1 VTRTRRDGAD
11 RLLAGL
17 VRLLPSGRREW
28 GVAMRA
34 ELAGIGPRR
43 ARWRFAAGCLR
54 VVATRPHVLNR
65 VGYPLLAT
73 AALATVLWWTDR
85 IGYAPL
91 RWGVFGLIL
100 LLVAVSWLGRRR
112 GPVGPVA
119 SDRATRAVRAGGYL
133 LIGTLAW
140 AVVASLDG
148 RDHDPGEQARV
159 GLPVFT
165 VLLTGYLL
173 AYLAV
178 TARRSA
184 ATARALTAGAVAG
197 TAAAALWT
205 GVALAVP
212 PVPANIGLALL
223 LVTLAMAGA
232 ALAAA
237 RREPAAR
244 GERAGHPEQ
253 SVLAAL
259 CAGTSAA
266 LLIVLIVGALSTFG
280 APRLIPDLAPAALT
294 AADDL
299 AQSRVELQDPY
310 LALLFL
316 GWLVALVQTVASLAI
331 PRPARHEAGVSVN
344 LAR

>member
-1 VTRTRRDGAD
+1 VTRT
-11 RLLAGL
+11 
-17 VRLLPSGRREW
+17 
-28 GVAMRA
+28 
-34 ELAGIGPRR
+34 
-43 ARWRFAAGCLR
+43 
-54 VVATRPHVLNR
+54 LNR
-65 VGYPLLAT
+65 IGYPLLAT
-73 AALATVLWWTDR
+73 AALAAVLWWTDR
-85 IGYAPL
+85 VGYAPL
-91 RWGVFGLIL
+91 RWGVVGLIL

-119 SDRATRAVRAGGYL
+119 PDRATRAVRAGGYL

-140 AVVASLDG
+140 GVVESLDG
-148 RDHDPGEQARV
+148 RGHDPGEQARV
-159 GLPVFT
+159 GVPVFT
-165 VLLTGYLL
+165 VALTGYLL

-184 ATARALTAGAVAG
+184 ATAPALTAGAVAG

-205 GVALAVP
+205 GIALAAP

-223 LVTLAMAGA
+223 LVTLAMVGA

-237 RREPAAR
+237 RRKH
-244 GERAGHPEQ
+244 AGQ
-253 SVLAAL
+253 AVLAAL

-294 AADDL
+294 ASDDL

-310 LALLFL
+310 VALLFL
-316 GWLVALVQTVASLAI
+316 GWLIALVQTVASLAMS
-331 PRPARHEAGVSVN
+331 RPARDETHVSVN
-344 LAR
+344 PAH

>member
-1 VTRTRRDGAD
+1 MSRRDGAD
-11 RLLAGL
+11 RLLAGV

-73 AALATVLWWTDR
+73 AALASVLWWTDR

-91 RWGVFGLIL
+91 RWGVVGLIL

-119 SDRATRAVRAGGYL
+119 PDPVSRAVRAGGYL
-133 LIGTLAW
+133 LVGTLAW

-148 RDHDPGEQARV
+148 SGHDPGEQASV
-159 GLPVFT
+159 GLPVFA
-165 VLLTGYLL
+165 VVLTGYLL
-173 AYLAV
+173 AYLTV
-178 TARRSA
+178 TSRRGA
-184 ATARALTAGAVAG
+184 ATAPALTAGAVAG
-197 TAAAALWT
+197 TTGAALWT
-205 GVALAVP
+205 VAALAAP
-212 PVPANIGLALL
+212 PVPANIGLALV
-223 LVTLAMAGA
+223 LVTFAMTGA
-232 ALAAA
+232 ALA
-237 RREPAAR
+237 RREHVRQAL
-244 GERAGHPEQ
+244 
-253 SVLAAL
+253 LAAL

-266 LLIVLIVGALSTFG
+266 LLIVLVVGVLSTFG
-280 APRLIPDLAPAALT
+280 APRLIPDLAPAALS

-310 LALLFL
+310 VALLFL
-316 GWLVALVQTVASLAI
+316 GWLIALVQTVASLAI
-331 PRPARHEAGVSVN
+331 PRPARDGAGVSVN